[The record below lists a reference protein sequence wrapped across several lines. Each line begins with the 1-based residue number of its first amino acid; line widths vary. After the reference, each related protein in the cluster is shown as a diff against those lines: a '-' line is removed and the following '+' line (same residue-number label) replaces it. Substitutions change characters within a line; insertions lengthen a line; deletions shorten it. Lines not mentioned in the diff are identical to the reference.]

1 MQIYDAAFDF
11 LPGFT
16 AGKNPNGCWT
26 YGWTMNLS
34 GVLHIFPTAG
44 ISPLDNNPQQWFDPS
59 NDNGRTPAVTR
70 NQNGDFDNGNVTWLA
85 GALLLTG
92 GGNDG
97 QQLCSCDLD
106 GTQEGEVSR
115 EHNFLCRTKRY

>member
-1 MQIYDAAFDF
+1 VKCRWRSPRLTEFFAALKETSHEQIIGGFLIGLGMLLGSSTGYAWDDCSNSQMQIYDAAFDF

-44 ISPLDNNPQQWFDPS
+44 ISPLDNNLS
-59 NDNGRTPAVTR
+59 NGLTQATIMD
-70 NQNGDFDNGNVTWLA
+70 
-85 GALLLTG
+85 ALPP
-92 GGNDG
+92 
-97 QQLCSCDLD
+97 
-106 GTQEGEVSR
+106 
-115 EHNFLCRTKRY
+115 